1 MVGNK
6 KPLLGKIIQNLTGEK
21 YVMKFMD
28 KKINL
33 V

>member
-1 MVGNK
+1 MIGNK

-21 YVMKFMD
+21 YAMKISG